1 MNEVNRRNFLAEM
14 IGTFIFVGTIITVIN
29 NDETTMNFLKIG
41 LALMVSIIF
50 LGPISGGAFN
60 PVVSLM
66 LFINNKIDF
75 NRMCS
80 QILGQLV
87 GLLIAIT
94 VYTNLISNGKVD
106 TVQK

>member
-1 MNEVNRRNFLAEM
+1 MNDVNLQNFLAEM

-29 NDETTMNFLKIG
+29 SNDTNMNFLKIG

-60 PVVSLM
+60 PVVSIM

-80 QILGQLV
+80 HILGQLV
-87 GLLIAIT
+87 GLFIAIA
-94 VYTNLISNGKVD
+94 VYTNLTSKVEA
-106 TVQK
+106 VRK